1 VEDLVEPIFVPRSE
15 FWKGKKVLVTG
26 HTGFKG
32 SWLSIWLS
40 RLGAEV
46 IGISL
51 AQVEKPNLFCEAQV
65 EHLCSQSYFCDIS
78 DSLKFPELVRSI
90 NPDVVFHLAA
100 QALVRPSYQ
109 DPVTTFRTNF
119 MGSIHLLDAI
129 RGLSD
134 VRVIVMI
141 TTDKVYKTLQ
151 SPRPFCEDDALG
163 GYDPYSASKAS
174 SEIAIASFRDA
185 FLTEQGV
192 ALATARAG
200 NVIAGGDWSIDRL
213 LPDAVKAWKSGET
226 LVIRRPDAIRPWQH
240 VLEPL
245 AGYLILAESL
255 WSRPELAC
263 SYNFGPKE
271 QNQVSVKSIIE
282 LASKYF
288 DNAQIMYGDP
298 HEGPFESEYLA
309 LDTSKAKN
317 KLGYFPVWDC
327 KESVERA
334 MNWYVLWN
342 SGVTAIDLCNSD
354 FDHYE
359 NSRQINSQSLSTEL

>member
-1 VEDLVEPIFVPRSE
+1 MEDLVEPIFIPRSE

-32 SWLSIWLS
+32 SWLSIWLN

-51 AQVEKPNLFCEAQV
+51 PQREKPNLFCEAQV
-65 EHLCSQSYFCDIS
+65 EYLCSQSHFCDIS
-78 DSLKFPELVRSI
+78 DFLKFPELVRNI
-90 NPDVVFHLAA
+90 NPDIVFHLAA

-109 DPVTTFRTNF
+109 DPVTTFSTNF
-119 MGSIHLLDAI
+119 MGSVHLLDAI

-134 VRVIVMI
+134 VRVVVMI

-151 SPRPFCEDDALG
+151 SPRPFREDDALG

-174 SEIAIASFRDA
+174 SEIAIASYRDA
-185 FLTEQGV
+185 FLTEQSV

-200 NVIAGGDWSIDRL
+200 NVIAGGDWSVDRL
-213 LPDAVKAWKSGET
+213 LPDAVRAWKAGET
-226 LVIRRPDAIRPWQH
+226 LLIRRPDAIRPWQH

-255 WSRPELAC
+255 WSRPELAG

-271 QNQVSVKSIIE
+271 QDLVSVKAIIE
-282 LASKYF
+282 LARKSF
-288 DNAQIMYGDP
+288 HNAKVMHGDVND
-298 HEGPFESEYLA
+298 GPFESEYLA

-317 KLGYFPVWDC
+317 KLGYFPVLNC

-334 MNWYVLWN
+334 VNWYVSWN
-342 SGVTAIDLCNSD
+342 SGETASDLCNSD
-354 FDHYE
+354 LDYYE
-359 NSRQINSQSLSTEL
+359 YSRQINFQSLSTKL